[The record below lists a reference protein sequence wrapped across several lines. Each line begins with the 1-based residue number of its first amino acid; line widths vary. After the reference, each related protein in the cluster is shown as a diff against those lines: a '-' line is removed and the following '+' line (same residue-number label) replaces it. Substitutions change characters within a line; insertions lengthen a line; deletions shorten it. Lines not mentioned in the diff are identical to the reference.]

1 MDRARRIGLLVTLL
15 LGAGFLAAFVHQHHP
30 IQRWLFWHYAG
41 SWLITLFCSVACLS
55 AGNALAAKVLGP
67 RVPLVERMTLGF
79 AAGVLAFGLAVFAA
93 GVLRGLNVVTFFVLP
108 LLLTASG
115 AGRLARDARGLCRIF
130 PARRWLAF
138 DALSLL
144 LVVAGAAGVALL
156 YFEALSPD
164 VFGFDVRWYHASLA
178 QRYALSGR
186 IGKLEEGFWLGAY
199 PQLLTYIYTWMFLAP
214 RAILFDKLEA
224 CLNLELV
231 VFVATLAQI
240 PVLLRRVLPRAPV
253 GLSWVV
259 MLAFPGIYLYDSNL
273 NAGAD
278 HFLGF
283 FALPLALCVWRAW
296 WAFTPVNLLCAA
308 VFLAAAALTKYSAL
322 CIVLPPAL
330 ALVLRGVYLALR
342 RPGPAVW
349 RSLGVLVIAPTLL
362 TAPHWLK
369 NFIWYGDPV
378 YPMLFKHLKVRPWSA
393 DAEFRFLDMV
403 AAARPSPFTPR
414 GIWAG
419 GRAAFTFAFIPNDWA
434 VLHRD
439 WPVFG
444 FLFTLTLPCLL
455 FVRGARR
462 LWWLYAGGLSAV
474 FIWYMS
480 NHYDRYLQAILP
492 WMAAATAGTCVL
504 IWQSGKWAR
513 LALLPL
519 LALQC
524 IWGGDIP
531 FFRTHNLIRD
541 SSINYSS
548 QFLAGGFEGTANR
561 LHVYEPLSTIG
572 AGLPKQATVLVHDYY
587 RPLGLDRNWVTD
599 RMQNRISYGT
609 LLSPRA
615 IHDELRA
622 LGVTHVF
629 WNGASERRDSLAGD
643 LAFLRYVSQYT
654 LERRRFAPFNVAS
667 LPAEPPPERTIP
679 DRVALFACEGPYQSG
694 WYQLGQLTIPND
706 DATAAPQPSPAEVEL
721 SNAVEHAAFIVVD
734 TSCQQ
739 GIHPGEPFIAV
750 GTRANVEIYVRSVE

>member
-1 MDRARRIGLLVTLL
+1 MDRARRIGLIATLL
-15 LGAGFLAAFVHQHHP
+15 LATGFLAAFVQQHYP

-41 SWLITLFCSVACLS
+41 SWLIQLFCALACLS
-55 AGNALAAKVLGP
+55 VGNALAAKLLGH

-79 AAGVLAFGLAVFAA
+79 AAGVLTFGLAVFAV
-93 GVLRGLNVVTFFVLP
+93 GVVGALSAITFFALP
-108 LLLTASG
+108 LLLIASG
-115 AGRLARDARGLCRIF
+115 FERLQRDVRGLCRLF
-130 PARRWLAF
+130 PPRRLLTF
-138 DALSLL
+138 EPLSLL
-144 LVVAGAAGVALL
+144 LFVAGVAGVALL

-186 IGKLEEGFWLGAY
+186 IGRLEEGFWLGAY
-199 PQLLTYIYTWMFLAP
+199 PQLMTYIYTWVFLAP

-224 CLNLELV
+224 CLNLEVLL
-231 VFVATLAQI
+231 FVATLAQI
-240 PVLLRRVLPRAPV
+240 PVLLRRLLPRARV
-253 GLSWVV
+253 GLTWVV
-259 MLAFPGIYLYDSNL
+259 TLAFPGIYLYDSNL

-283 FALPLALCVWRAW
+283 FALPMALGLWRAW
-296 WAFTPVNLLCAA
+296 WAFTPVNVLCAA
-308 VFLAAAALTKYSAL
+308 VFLAAGALTKYSAL

-330 ALVLRGVYLALR
+330 ALVLRGVYLALVR
-342 RPGPAVW
+342 RSPGAW
-349 RSLGVLVIAPTLL
+349 RSLGVLGLAPTLL

-369 NFIWYGDPV
+369 NWLWYGDPV
-378 YPMLFKHLKVRPWSA
+378 YPMLFKHLNVHPWSA
-393 DAEFRFLDMV
+393 DAEFWFLDMV
-403 AAARPSPFTPR
+403 SAARPSPFTPD
-414 GIWAG
+414 GIWEG
-419 GRAAFTFAFIPNDWA
+419 IKAAFTFAFLPNDWA
-434 VLHRD
+434 VFHRD

-444 FLFTLTLPCLL
+444 FLFTLSLPCLL
-455 FVRGARR
+455 FLRGARR
-462 LWWLYAGGLSAV
+462 IWWLYAGGLSAV

-492 WMAAATAGTCVL
+492 WMAAATGGTFVL

-513 LALLPL
+513 WALLPL
-519 LALQC
+519 IALQC

-548 QFLAGGFEGTANR
+548 QFLASGFEGTAHR
-561 LHVYEPLSTIG
+561 LRVYEPLGSIG
-572 AGLPKQATVLVHDYY
+572 ESLPKQATVLIHDYY

-615 IHDELRA
+615 IHQELRD

-629 WNGASERRDSLAGD
+629 WNAASERRDSLAGD

-654 LERRRFAPFNVAS
+654 EDWKRFSPFNVAR
-667 LPAEPPPERTIP
+667 LPAEPPAESALP
-679 DRVALFACEGPYQSG
+679 DRVALFACEGPYASG
-694 WYQLGQLTIPND
+694 WYDLAQLTIPND
-706 DATAAPQPSPAEVEL
+706 DASAAPSPGSTEL
-721 SNAVEHAAFIVVD
+721 ELAGAVARAAFIVVEM
-734 TSCQQ
+734 SCH
-739 GIHPGEPFIAV
+739 GGVEPGPPFVAV
-750 GTRANVEIYVRSVE
+750 GSRAGAALYVRSPR

>member
-1 MDRARRIGLLVTLL
+1 MDRARRIGLVLTLL
-15 LGAGFLAAFVHQHHP
+15 LGAGLLAAFVHQHYP
-30 IQRWLFWHYAG
+30 IQHWLFWHYAV

-55 AGNALAAKVLGP
+55 SGNALAAKVLGH

-79 AAGVLAFGLAVFAA
+79 AAGVLAFGLAVFVV
-93 GVLRGLNVVTFFVLP
+93 GVLGGLNVATFFVLP

-115 AGRLARDARGLCRIF
+115 AARLARDWRGLCRLF

-138 DALSLL
+138 DGLSLL
-144 LVVAGAAGVALL
+144 LLVAGAAGVALL

-186 IGKLEEGFWLGAY
+186 IGRLEEGFWLGAY
-199 PQLLTYIYTWMFLAP
+199 PQLMTYVYTWIFLAP

-224 CLNLELV
+224 CVNLEVVLLV
-231 VFVATLAQI
+231 STLAQI
-240 PVLLRRVLPRAPV
+240 PVLLRRLLPRARV

-283 FALPLALCVWRAW
+283 FALPLALCLWRAW
-296 WAFTPVNLLCAA
+296 WAFTPVRLLCAA

-330 ALVLRGVYLALR
+330 ALVLRGLYLGLR
-342 RPGPAVW
+342 RTPGAW
-349 RSLGVLVIAPTLL
+349 RSLGVLVLAPTLL

-369 NFIWYGDPV
+369 NFLWYGDPV
-378 YPMLFKHLKVRPWSA
+378 YPMLFKHLQVRPWSA
-393 DAEFRFLDMV
+393 DAEFWFLDMV
-403 AAARPSPFTPR
+403 AAARPSPFTPQ
-414 GIWAG
+414 GILAG
-419 GRAAFTFAFIPNDWA
+419 VKAAFTFAFLPNDWA

-455 FVRGARR
+455 FLRGARR
-462 LWWLYAGGLSAV
+462 IWWLYAGGLSAV

-513 LALLPL
+513 LALVPL

-524 IWGGDIP
+524 IWGGDVP

-548 QFLAGGFEGTANR
+548 QFLAGGFEGTPDR
-561 LHVYEPLSTIG
+561 LRVYEPLSSIG
-572 AGLPKQATVLVHDYY
+572 ESLPK
-587 RPLGLDRNWVTD
+587 R
-599 RMQNRISYGT
+599 
-609 LLSPRA
+609 
-615 IHDELRA
+615 
-622 LGVTHVF
+622 
-629 WNGASERRDSLAGD
+629 
-643 LAFLRYVSQYT
+643 
-654 LERRRFAPFNVAS
+654 
-667 LPAEPPPERTIP
+667 
-679 DRVALFACEGPYQSG
+679 
-694 WYQLGQLTIPND
+694 
-706 DATAAPQPSPAEVEL
+706 
-721 SNAVEHAAFIVVD
+721 
-734 TSCQQ
+734 
-739 GIHPGEPFIAV
+739 
-750 GTRANVEIYVRSVE
+750 